1 MKGSAHAHFSFFI
14 LNVMKKRILYICLF
28 CLLHLVGTQ
37 ARVSAQDS
45 VKCVEGW
52 DFAILPALS
61 YNSDLGFHYGVYGNI
76 YCYGRDSINTFPEY
90 RHLFSPEVSRYTLGQ
105 TLVYFLYD
113 SKYLIP
119 NIQTTLVASWQYDPL
134 YPFWGFNGFAD
145 PLVQERYD
153 NAGNMWEHYYYCKRQ
168 MIHIDATFIGHI
180 KGHFEWVG
188 GLTWW
193 SFRQE
198 DIVDDADNAIN
209 SRFADYRHYGLI
221 RTDELGG
228 GNHLEIKGGLS
239 LDTRNHSV
247 VPSKGYWINAFLTG
261 STDLGRGRYS
271 HLKLNANICQYHP
284 LGKRVVLANQI
295 AFQSLLAGEQP
306 YYFLPR
312 INVLYMRQ
320 TSSEGLGGMNT
331 LRGLPANR
339 MSGNGYL
346 WANTELRIRI
356 IDFDAIKRH
365 FYLAVNPLFDIG
377 LITQPFRLSAQE
389 AAFNQNLHNA
399 YSTLYTAVGI
409 GGKIV
414 MNNNFVLGVEIAKVI
429 NNTTEKYPLG
439 INFGL
444 NYIF

>member
-28 CLLHLVGTQ
+28 CLLHLVGSL

-153 NAGNMWEHYYYCKRQ
+153 NEGNMWEHYYYCKRQ

-193 SFRQE
+193 SFCQE

-356 IDFDAIKRH
+356 VDFDAIKRH

>member
-1 MKGSAHAHFSFFI
+1 
-14 LNVMKKRILYICLF
+14 MKKILLTLVATCI
-28 CLLHLVGTQ
+28 LHLAMALSPT
-37 ARVSAQDS
+37 SAQDTL
-45 VKCVEGW
+45 KRVEGW

-76 YCYGRDSINTFPEY
+76 YYYGCDSLNTFPEY
-90 RHLFSPEVSRYTLGQ
+90 RHLFSPEVSRYSLGQ

-113 SKYLIP
+113 SKHLIP
-119 NIQTTLVASWQYDPL
+119 NIHTTLVASWQYDQL

-145 PLVQERYD
+145 PLLQDRYY
-153 NAGNMWEHYYYCKRQ
+153 NTGNLWEYYYYCQRQ

-180 KGHFEWVG
+180 KGHLEWVG

-193 SFRQE
+193 TFRQQ
-198 DIVDDADNAIN
+198 DILDNADNPIN
-209 SRFADYRHYGLI
+209 SRFADYRNCGLI
-221 RTDELGG
+221 RTDELDG

-239 LDTRNHSV
+239 FDTRNNSV
-247 VPSKGYWINAFLTG
+247 VPSQGYWINTFLTG
-261 STDLGRGRYS
+261 SLDLGRGNYS

-295 AFQSLLAGEQP
+295 AFQSLMAGEQP

-339 MSGNGYL
+339 MAGNGYL

-356 IDFDAIKRH
+356 IDFNAIKRH

-377 LITQPFRLSAQE
+377 LITQPFRLSDQE
-389 AAFNQNLHNA
+389 AAFNLNLHNT

-414 MNNNFVLGVEIAKVI
+414 MNNNFVLGIEIAKVI
-429 NNTTEKYPLG
+429 NYPAEKYPLG
-439 INFGL
+439 LNCGL

>member
-28 CLLHLVGTQ
+28 CLLHLVGSL

-45 VKCVEGW
+45 IKRVEGW

-239 LDTRNHSV
+239 FDTRNHSV

-295 AFQSLLAGEQP
+295 AFQCLLAGEQP

-356 IDFDAIKRH
+356 VDFDAIKRH